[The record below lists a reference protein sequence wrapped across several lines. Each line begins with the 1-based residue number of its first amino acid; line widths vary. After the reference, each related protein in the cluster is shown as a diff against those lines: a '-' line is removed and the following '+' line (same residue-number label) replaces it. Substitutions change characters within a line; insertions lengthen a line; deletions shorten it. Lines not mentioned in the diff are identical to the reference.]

1 MKCRLILLVLGLS
14 CAVAFAQDGQPKK
27 APSDDDYIFARYD
40 LRSLYLYSKV
50 DYAQSLGPENSQS
63 GGVLQ
68 FEDEESDFEELI
80 QFIEKNVATDTWD
93 DTDARIEQT
102 ETEFRIYQT
111 RAIHRKLRELWTYL
125 EHLASPRIHVFV
137 QSIEV
142 PEELAVNAGDRL
154 SKDQRAQLKALQDA
168 GKAQCIWSQRAK
180 GRDGAQLVARG
191 VSQQMIVGGYDYQEV
206 TLTQSL
212 APLVECLTDGVEV
225 ELGLT
230 MAHSKMRFD
239 LWVAQ
244 LKTQSI
250 ENRTVGPNLLQCPSY
265 KKREL
270 HARFYGRPGDAVVL
284 SSVSG
289 PKKMKT
295 LVLAEISD
303 LKALKAPKKLAMIRR
318 YSFRSICPRS
328 FRRILPKRPEPPTG
342 GGVLN
347 FEEEEE
353 RSDRD
358 LANELFEQ
366 LQDKFPESEGKL
378 WQLGDTLFV
387 TGPETFQ
394 KKVKAVIDL
403 GIPPLRQSLT
413 YELQH
418 VLLKPQDAPRKERLS
433 KKELRDLLGKATSK
447 KRYSLQGLLG
457 NKAVLRDYHATRYL
471 SNVVSYQRM
480 DKKLAPVLVPETN
493 EVNTGLFLEC
503 VGAKSASKKGW
514 TVRVKIS
521 QANMGPM
528 TELKLGAVKIQLPQ
542 VSQLRRVNED
552 CFFQSGDEAQI
563 IYQAGRN
570 GVAELFILS
579 SKLIGQ

>member
-1 MKCRLILLVLGLS
+1 MKCRLILLVLGFS

-80 QFIEKNVATDTWD
+80 QFIEKNVATDTWE

-111 RAIHRKLRELWTYL
+111 RAIHRELRELWTYL
-125 EHLASPRIHVFV
+125 EHLASPRIHAFV
-137 QSIEV
+137 QSIRV
-142 PEELAVNAGDRL
+142 PEEFAVNAGDRL
-154 SKDQRAQLKALQDA
+154 SKNQRAQLRALQNT
-168 GKAQCIWSQRAK
+168 GKAECVWSQRAK
-180 GRDGAQLVARG
+180 GRDGAQLVARA

-230 MAHSKMRFD
+230 MAHSKLRFD

-244 LKTQSI
+244 LKTESI

-270 HARFYGRPGDAVVL
+270 HARFYGRPGEAIVL
-284 SSVSG
+284 SSISG
-289 PKKMKT
+289 PKKTKT

-303 LKALKAPKKLAMIRR
+303 LKALKAPKKLATIRR
-318 YSFRSICPRS
+318 YPFRSICPRS
-328 FRRILPKRPEPPTG
+328 FQRIVPKQPEPTSG
-342 GGVLN
+342 GGVLS
-347 FEEEEE
+347 FDEEEE

-366 LQDKFPESEGKL
+366 LEDKFPNAKGKL

-387 TGPETFQ
+387 MGAEAFQ

-403 GIPPLRQSLT
+403 GIPPLRQEIS
-413 YELQH
+413 YELH
-418 VLLKPQDAPRKERLS
+418 HILLKSQDAPRKERLS
-433 KKELRDLLGKATSK
+433 KKEIRDLLGKATSK
-447 KRYSLQGLLG
+447 KSYSLQGLLG
-457 NKAVLRDYHATRYL
+457 NKALLRDYRAKRYL
-471 SNVVSYQRM
+471 SNVISYQRM

-503 VGAKSASKKGW
+503 VGAKSYSKKGW

-521 QANMGPM
+521 QAKMGRM
-528 TELKLGAVKIQLPQ
+528 TELKLGAVKLQLPQ
-542 VSQLRRVNED
+542 VSQLRRIDEG
-552 CFFQSGDEAQI
+552 CFFQSEDEAQV
-563 IYQAGRN
+563 IYQAGKK
-570 GVAELFILS
+570 GVTELFILS
-579 SKLIGQ
+579 SKLMGQ